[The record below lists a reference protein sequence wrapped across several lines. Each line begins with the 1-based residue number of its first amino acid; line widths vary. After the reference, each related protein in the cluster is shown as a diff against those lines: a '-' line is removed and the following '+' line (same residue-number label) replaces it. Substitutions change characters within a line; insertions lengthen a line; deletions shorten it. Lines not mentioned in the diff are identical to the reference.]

1 MCAVRKY
8 DSFSDGSA
16 EKRDENKMEIYIN
29 VKNFGKIKEA
39 RVNIGNF
46 TVFVGN
52 NNSGKTQLMELIYAI
67 IKSASERFPRVALPQ
82 IEHIDGYHVGK
93 EQIQEL
99 NLWINDY
106 LKENITNIIEKTF
119 NAQIPVE
126 EVFIEFEETDDVS
139 YDIYF
144 FTEKTIGYLSEKNL
158 LDQSVLTDFFVD
170 SGIGYK
176 AVISETGIKGIKES
190 ERRVQFSKQVPIS
203 IARNVELG
211 AILTEIIGGNYFRNS
226 NVLFLPASRM
236 GLMLLYKTF
245 FADAKADEKKDKE
258 IEINEN
264 RQYSG
269 SITQPVED
277 FLTFLLKH
285 NYTPKTAAKNALLIQ
300 FIFNHLVDGSINEHG
315 DVTTYTPK
323 DQEKEIPIYIASS
336 MVNEVVPIVKALTDS
351 SAIDYIFYD
360 EVETSLHPL
369 KQVEMVKLLN
379 RLNNRGIRLIIST
392 HSDTMATKI
401 NNLQLLSQGEID
413 FETAK
418 KVLEKKGISLEKEDL
433 LNSFKMHVYQFIN
446 QGDGTSI
453 VEELPFRKVPCT
465 GYDFSLFN
473 DSTMNLFEEAK
484 VAMGLKDEI

>member
-1 MCAVRKY
+1 MIIFQVNR
-8 DSFSDGSA
+8 
-16 EKRDENKMEIYIN
+16 KRDENVMEIYIN

-52 NNSGKTQLMELIYAI
+52 NNSGKTQLMELIYAV
-67 IKSASERFPRVALPQ
+67 IKSASEKFPRVALPQ

-99 NLWINDY
+99 NVWINDY
-106 LKENITNIIEKTF
+106 LKKNITNIIEKTF

-126 EVFIEFEETDDVS
+126 EVIVEFEEIEDVS

-144 FTEKTIGYLSEKNL
+144 FTEKTIGHLSEKNL
-158 LDQSVLTDFFVD
+158 VDQSVLTDFFVD
-170 SGIGYK
+170 PGMGYK
-176 AVISETGIKGIKES
+176 AVISENGIKGIKES
-190 ERRVQFSKQVPIS
+190 ERILQFSKQVPIS
-203 IARNVELG
+203 IAQNVEMG
-211 AILTEIIGGNYFRNS
+211 EILTEIIGGNHFRNS

-236 GLMLLYKTF
+236 GLMLLYKNF
-245 FADAKADEKKDKE
+245 FADARTDEE

-264 RQYSG
+264 RQHFG

-323 DQEKEIPIYIASS
+323 DQENEIPIYIASS

-351 SAIDYIFYD
+351 SDIDYIFYD

-418 KVLEKKGISLEKEDL
+418 KVLGKKGISLEKEDL
-433 LNSFKMHVYQFIN
+433 LNSSKMHVYQFIN

>member
-1 MCAVRKY
+1 
-8 DSFSDGSA
+8 
-16 EKRDENKMEIYIN
+16 MEIYIN

-52 NNSGKTQLMELIYAI
+52 NNSGKTQLMELIYAV
-67 IKSASERFPRVALPQ
+67 IKSASEKFPRVALPQ

-99 NLWINDY
+99 NVWINDY
-106 LKENITNIIEKTF
+106 LKKNITNIIEKTF

-126 EVFIEFEETDDVS
+126 EVIVEFEEIEDVS

-144 FTEKTIGYLSEKNL
+144 FTEKTIGHLSEKNL
-158 LDQSVLTDFFVD
+158 VDQSVLTDFFVD
-170 SGIGYK
+170 PGMGYK
-176 AVISETGIKGIKES
+176 AVISENGIKGIKES
-190 ERRVQFSKQVPIS
+190 ERILQFSKQVPIS
-203 IARNVELG
+203 IAQNVEMG
-211 AILTEIIGGNYFRNS
+211 EILTEIIGGNHFRNS

-236 GLMLLYKTF
+236 GLMLLYKNF
-245 FADAKADEKKDKE
+245 FADARTDEE

-264 RQYSG
+264 RQHFG

-323 DQEKEIPIYIASS
+323 DQENEIPIYIASS

-351 SAIDYIFYD
+351 SDIDYIFYD

-418 KVLEKKGISLEKEDL
+418 KVLGKKGISLEKEDL
-433 LNSFKMHVYQFIN
+433 LNSSKMHVYQFIN

>member
-1 MCAVRKY
+1 MHNKKY
-8 DSFSDGSA
+8 DNFSGKSE
-16 EKRDENKMEIYIN
+16 EKREEKRMEIYIN

-67 IKSASERFPRVALPQ
+67 IKSASERFPRVTLPQ

-93 EQIQEL
+93 EQIEEL

-106 LKENITNIIEKTF
+106 LKKNIANIIETTF
-119 NAQIPVE
+119 NAQIPIE
-126 EVFIEFEETDDVS
+126 EARVEFEEIENVS

-158 LDQSVLTDFFVD
+158 LDQSALTDFFVD
-170 SGIGYK
+170 PGMGYK
-176 AVISETGIKGIKES
+176 AVISEAGIKGIRES
-190 ERRVQFSKQVPIS
+190 ERRVQFSKRVPIS

-211 AILTEIIGGNYFRNS
+211 EILTEIIGGNHFRNS
-226 NVLFLPASRM
+226 IVLFLPASRM

-245 FADAKADEKKDKE
+245 FADARADEKKGEE
-258 IEINEN
+258 IKINEN
-264 RQYSG
+264 VQHSG

-285 NYTPKTAAKNALLIQ
+285 NYTPKTAAKNDLLIQ
-300 FIFNHLVDGSINEHG
+300 FIFDHLVDGSINEHG

-351 SAIDYIFYD
+351 SDIDYIFYD

-379 RLNNRGIRLIIST
+379 RLNNKGIRLIIST
-392 HSDTMATKI
+392 HSDTMTTKI
-401 NNLQLLSQGEID
+401 NNLQLLSRGEID
-413 FETAK
+413 FEMAK
-418 KVLEKKGISLEKEDL
+418 KVLAKKRISLEKEDL
-433 LNSFKMHVYQFIN
+433 LNSSKMHVYQFIN

>member
-1 MCAVRKY
+1 
-8 DSFSDGSA
+8 
-16 EKRDENKMEIYIN
+16 MEIYIN

-99 NLWINDY
+99 NVWINDY
-106 LKENITNIIEKTF
+106 LKKNITNIIEKTF

-126 EVFIEFEETDDVS
+126 EVIVEFEEIEDVS

-144 FTEKTIGYLSEKNL
+144 FTEKTIGHLSEKNL
-158 LDQSVLTDFFVD
+158 VDQSVLTDFFVD
-170 SGIGYK
+170 PGMGYK
-176 AVISETGIKGIKES
+176 AVISENGIKGIKES
-190 ERRVQFSKQVPIS
+190 ERILQFSKQVPIS
-203 IARNVELG
+203 IAQNVEMG
-211 AILTEIIGGNYFRNS
+211 EILTEIIGGNHFRNS

-236 GLMLLYKTF
+236 GLMLLYKNF
-245 FADAKADEKKDKE
+245 FADARTDEE

-264 RQYSG
+264 RQHFG

-285 NYTPKTAAKNALLIQ
+285 NYTPKTAAKNDLLIQ

-351 SAIDYIFYD
+351 SDIDYIFYD

-418 KVLEKKGISLEKEDL
+418 KVLGKKGISLEKEDL
-433 LNSFKMHVYQFIN
+433 LNSSKMHVYQFIN

-484 VAMGLKDEI
+484 VAMGLKDEV

>member
-1 MCAVRKY
+1 M
-8 DSFSDGSA
+8 
-16 EKRDENKMEIYIN
+16 
-29 VKNFGKIKEA
+29 
-39 RVNIGNF
+39 
-46 TVFVGN
+46 
-52 NNSGKTQLMELIYAI
+52 
-67 IKSASERFPRVALPQ
+67 
-82 IEHIDGYHVGK
+82 
-93 EQIQEL
+93 
-99 NLWINDY
+99 
-106 LKENITNIIEKTF
+106 
-119 NAQIPVE
+119 
-126 EVFIEFEETDDVS
+126 
-139 YDIYF
+139 
-144 FTEKTIGYLSEKNL
+144 
-158 LDQSVLTDFFVD
+158 
-170 SGIGYK
+170 
-176 AVISETGIKGIKES
+176 ISEAGIKGIRES
-190 ERRVQFSKQVPIS
+190 ERRVQFSKRVPIS

-211 AILTEIIGGNYFRNS
+211 EILTEIIGGNHFRNS

-245 FADAKADEKKDKE
+245 FADARADEKKGEE
-258 IEINEN
+258 IKINEN
-264 RQYSG
+264 VQHSG

-285 NYTPKTAAKNALLIQ
+285 NYTPKTAAKNDLLIQ
-300 FIFNHLVDGSINEHG
+300 FIFDHLVDGSINEHG

-351 SAIDYIFYD
+351 SDIDYIFYD

-379 RLNNRGIRLIIST
+379 RLNNKGIRLIIST
-392 HSDTMATKI
+392 HSDTMTTKI
-401 NNLQLLSQGEID
+401 NNLQLLSRGEID
-413 FETAK
+413 FEMAK
-418 KVLEKKGISLEKEDL
+418 KVLAKKRISLEKEDL
-433 LNSFKMHVYQFIN
+433 LNSSKMHVYQFIN

>member
-1 MCAVRKY
+1 MIIFQVNR
-8 DSFSDGSA
+8 
-16 EKRDENKMEIYIN
+16 KRDENVMEIYIN

-99 NLWINDY
+99 NVWINDY
-106 LKENITNIIEKTF
+106 LKKNITNIIEKTF

-126 EVFIEFEETDDVS
+126 EVIVEFEEIEDVS

-144 FTEKTIGYLSEKNL
+144 FTEKTIGHLSEKNL
-158 LDQSVLTDFFVD
+158 VDQSVLTDFFVD
-170 SGIGYK
+170 PGMGYK
-176 AVISETGIKGIKES
+176 AVISENGIKGIKES
-190 ERRVQFSKQVPIS
+190 ERILQFSKQVPIS
-203 IARNVELG
+203 IAQNVEMG
-211 AILTEIIGGNYFRNS
+211 EILTEIIGGNHFRNS

-236 GLMLLYKTF
+236 GLMLLYKNF
-245 FADAKADEKKDKE
+245 FADARTDEE

-264 RQYSG
+264 RQHFG

-285 NYTPKTAAKNALLIQ
+285 NYTPKTAAKNDLLIQ

-351 SAIDYIFYD
+351 SDIDYIFYD

-418 KVLEKKGISLEKEDL
+418 KVLGKKGISLEKEDL
-433 LNSFKMHVYQFIN
+433 LNSSKMHVYQFIN

-484 VAMGLKDEI
+484 VAMGLKDEV